1 MAYAEVADVE
11 VRWHSLSEED
21 QQRAGVLIEDA
32 SAMLDGLVKV
42 DEDDEAQARQLKTVC
57 CNMVIRA
64 MAASMA
70 DMFGVSQQS
79 VTAGPYSQSFSYSN
93 PSGDMYLTKMERRL
107 LGISGSGQYRSI
119 DARTWADDRHD

>member
-1 MAYAEVADVE
+1 MAYAEVTDVE
-11 VRWHSLSEED
+11 ARWHSLSGEER
-21 QQRAGVLIEDA
+21 QRAGVLIEDA

-42 DEDDEAQARQLKTVC
+42 DDADDMQARQLKTVC

-64 MAASMA
+64 MVASMS

-79 VTAGPYSQSFSYSN
+79 VIAGPYSQSFSYSN

-119 DARTWADDRHD
+119 DARTWADDLHD

>member
-11 VRWHSLSEED
+11 ARWHSLSGEER
-21 QQRAGVLIEDA
+21 QRASVLIEDA

-42 DEDDEAQARQLKTVC
+42 DEDDEAQACQLKTVC
-57 CNMVIRA
+57 CNMVIRS
-64 MAASMA
+64 MVASMS
-70 DMFGVSQQS
+70 DMYGVSQQS
-79 VTAGPYSQSFSYSN
+79 VTAGPYSQSLSYSN

-119 DARTWADDRHD
+119 DARTWADGPHD